1 VDLSAAGA
9 KVRLSNATYKK
20 TNLPCTAIYTEQ
32 MHKFSSWSVYTAKD
46 KHRNIHKET
55 PYRSQNAQNRIKT
68 YKTIKV
74 RTIITT

>member
-9 KVRLSNATYKK
+9 KVRLGNATYK
-20 TNLPCTAIYTEQ
+20 TNLPCTAIYTQQ

-55 PYRSQNAQNRIKT
+55 PYRSQNRIKT